1 MKILVTGHTGFIGKN
16 LLNKIKN
23 KSDNKIIFGFDSSND
38 FNYLEKI
45 SRKIDTIVYLAGVQR
60 PKNETDFN
68 KINYDLLKNMFTQ
81 NEWPNLRKVIFSS
94 SVHVDLHPYSI
105 YSISKKKAE
114 IFLMNYCESNSIYLK
129 IYRFNN
135 LFGPFGKVN
144 YNSVVANFSYA
155 ISHDQAINISN
166 PNQQITLNYI
176 SDAVEGIYNDI
187 IDNKEVNEI
196 LQILE
201 ELEDEKLAVDLL
213 KRFNEATRNLGVLVV
228 NKDPRISHDEWKALC
243 DNAQK
248 EVDEIVEVIKSL

>member
-94 SVHVDLHPYSI
+94 SVHVDLHPDSI

-187 IDNKEVNEI
+187 IDNKSFTIEYGTIKPSYTLTLGDLFCKIYKIHKDNKI
-196 LQILE
+196 DSNISK
-201 ELEDEKLAVDLL
+201 KLSLTY
-213 KRFNEATRNLGVLVV
+213 NWYRN
-228 NKDPRISHDEWKALC
+228 IEM
-243 DNAQK
+243 
-248 EVDEIVEVIKSL
+248 